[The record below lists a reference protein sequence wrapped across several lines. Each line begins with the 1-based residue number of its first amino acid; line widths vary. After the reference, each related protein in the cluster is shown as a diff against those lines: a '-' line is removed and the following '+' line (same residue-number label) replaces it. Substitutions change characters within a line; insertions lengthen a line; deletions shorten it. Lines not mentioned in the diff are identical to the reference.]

1 MLCVAVRVCFTCRR
15 SSAGVCGVVEGE
27 GVGQVGVLLMLHS
40 DQNFQG
46 TPELPDSKTGT
57 RPVKRNTKAS
67 AFAITSICQT
77 SSN

>member
-1 MLCVAVRVCFTCRR
+1 MRCDAERLLELLRERVLCVAVRVCFTCRR

-46 TPELPDSKTGT
+46 TPERPDS
-57 RPVKRNTKAS
+57 
-67 AFAITSICQT
+67 
-77 SSN
+77 